1 MSEGIGQAL
10 RRKED
15 RRLVTGAGR
24 FSDDVNMPGQVYAH
38 MVRSPHAHARIRAIE
53 ATRAL
58 ALPGVIAV
66 LTGKDAAAD
75 GLMPIPHHP
84 TPGSP
89 PDILLKNRDGSP
101 HPIAPHAPLPAD
113 RARFVGEPVAMVV
126 AETVHAAM
134 DAAERV
140 EVHYEPLPSVASARS
155 AVEAGAPALYDDFA
169 NLCIDADAGDLAATA
184 EAFARAAYVVRLETW
199 VQRVTG
205 VPMEPRSAVA
215 CYDSASGR
223 YWLHAGSG
231 GIVRQ
236 KQELARILQVPTAAV
251 RVTANDIGGNFGTRN
266 GFFPEFA
273 LVAWASKRIGR
284 PVKWTCTR
292 QEAFLSDYQGR
303 DLFVEAELALAAD
316 GHFLALR
323 ASNLSNI
330 GAHSVSYVPLTKGVG
345 LMTSVYQVPVAH
357 IHARAVLSNTAPTN
371 PYRSAGRPEAMF
383 VIERLIAIAAR
394 RHNFDQVELRRRNL
408 VPVSAMPYA
417 NPLGLTYDSGAYE
430 QAMDQALALADWSG
444 FAQRRRRAARHG
456 RLRGIGIANYVE
468 ATGGMPRER
477 AEILVH
483 PNGRIDV
490 VIGTLSSGQGHE
502 TSFSQLVTDWL
513 GVALEAVSIITHD
526 TDIVPVGGGSH
537 SARSMRLAGIVI
549 GGAADAIIDK
559 GRRIAAHILEAGEHD
574 ILFADGQFAI
584 AGTDRRIGLFE
595 VAAAAQMRSDLPDDL
610 RGPLKAECDET
621 VRMCAFPFGC
631 HVCEVEIDAET
642 GAVDIVK
649 YTAVDDVGR
658 AVNPLIVHG
667 QSHGGIAQGVGQA
680 LLEQCVYEPASGQLL
695 SASFMD
701 YAMPR
706 ADTLPFLVTAISEVP
721 SPTHRLGI
729 RGGGEGGTTPALA
742 VVVNAIVDALGDY
755 GVEHLE
761 MPVTPERVWRAIEA
775 GKVSRLMAP
784 AQATAI
790 SAPP

>member
-1 MSEGIGQAL
+1 MNEGIGQAL

-15 RRLVTGAGR
+15 LRLVTGAGR
-24 FSDDVNMPGQVYAH
+24 FSDDLDMPGQVYAH

-53 ATRAL
+53 TTRAL

-101 HPIAPHAPLPAD
+101 HPIAPHAPLPSD
-113 RARFVGEPVAMVV
+113 RARFVGETVAMVV
-126 AETVHAAM
+126 AETVHAAV

-140 EVHYEPLPSVASARS
+140 EVDYQPLPSVSSARS
-155 AVEAGAPALYDDFA
+155 AVEAGAPTLYDDFA

-184 EAFARAAYVVRLETW
+184 EAFARAAHVVRLKTW
-199 VQRVTG
+199 IQRVTG

-215 CYDSASGR
+215 RYDSASGR

-251 RVTANDIGGNFGTRN
+251 RVTANEIGGNFGTRN

-323 ASNLSNI
+323 ASNLSNV

-417 NPLGLTYDSGAYE
+417 NPVGLTYDSGAYE

-444 FAQRRRRAARHG
+444 CAQRRRRAARHG

-468 ATGGMPRER
+468 ATSGMPRER

-483 PNGRIDV
+483 PDGRVDV

-502 TSFSQLVTDWL
+502 TSFSQLVTNWL

-610 RGPLKAECDET
+610 RGPLKAECDKT
-621 VRMCAFPFGC
+621 VRICAFPFGC
-631 HVCEVEIDAET
+631 HVCEVEIDTET

-680 LLEQCVYEPASGQLL
+680 LLEQCVYESASGQLL

-761 MPVTPERVWRAIEA
+761 MPVTPERIWRAIEA
-775 GKVSRLMAP
+775 GKFRAAKP
-784 AQATAI
+784 ATGWSATPAI
-790 SAPP
+790 

>member
-1 MSEGIGQAL
+1 VNAAIGHAL

-15 RRLVTGAGR
+15 LRLITGAGR
-24 FSDDVNMPGQVYAH
+24 YSDDVNMPGQAYAY
-38 MVRSPHAHARIRAIE
+38 MVRSPHAHARIRAI
-53 ATRAL
+53 ATTRAL
-58 ALPGVIAV
+58 ALPEVLAV
-66 LTGKDAAAD
+66 LTGRDAIAD
-75 GLMPIPHHP
+75 GLRPIPHS
-84 TPGSP
+84 TALSSP
-89 PDILLKNRDGSP
+89 PDILLKNRDGTP
-101 HPIAPHAPLPAD
+101 CPVTPHAPLPVD
-113 RARFVGEPVAMVV
+113 RARFVGEAVAMVV

-140 EVHYEPLPSVASARS
+140 EVDYEVLLCVTDALA
-155 AVEAGAPALYDDFA
+155 AIEADRPALHDDRA
-169 NLCIDADAGDLAATA
+169 NVCIDADAGDLAGT
-184 EAFARAAYVVRLETW
+184 EKAFARAAHVVRLKTW

-205 VPMEPRSAVA
+205 VPMEPRAAVA
-215 CYDSASGR
+215 AYDRVTGR

-236 KQELARILQVPTAAV
+236 KGELAGILGVPPAAV
-251 RVTANDIGGNFGTRN
+251 RVTANEIGGNFGTRN
-266 GFFPEFA
+266 AFFPEFA
-273 LVAWASKRIGR
+273 LIAWASKRIGR
-284 PVKWTCTR
+284 PVKWTCGR
-292 QEAFLSDYQGR
+292 HEAFLSDYQGR
-303 DLFVEAELALAAD
+303 DLTVEAELALDAD

-323 ASNLSNI
+323 GSNLSNI
-330 GAHSVSYVPLTKGVG
+330 GAHSVSYVPLIKGVG

-357 IHARAVLSNTAPTN
+357 IRARAVLSNTAPTN

-383 VIERLIAIAAR
+383 VIERLIAIAAQ
-394 RHNFDQVELRRRNL
+394 RHHFDQVELRRRNL

-444 FAQRRRRAARHG
+444 FPQRRRRSALAG

-468 ATGGMPRER
+468 ATSGMPRER
-477 AEILVH
+477 AEILVR
-483 PNGRIDV
+483 PDRRVDV

-502 TSFSQLVTDWL
+502 TSFSQLVTEWL
-513 GVALEAVSIITHD
+513 GVELDVVSIITHD

-574 ILFADGQFAI
+574 ILFADGEFAI

-595 VAAAAQMRSDLPDDL
+595 VAASAQTRSDLPDDL

-642 GAVDIVK
+642 GAIDLVK

-658 AVNPLIVHG
+658 AVNPLILHG
-667 QSHGGIAQGVGQA
+667 QSHGGIAQGIGQA
-680 LLEQCVYEPASGQLL
+680 LFEQCLYEPASGQLL

-742 VVVNAIVDALGDY
+742 VVVNAIVDALRDY

-761 MPVTPERVWRAIEA
+761 MPVTPERIWRAIET
-775 GKVSRLMAP
+775 GKIRARTPP
-784 AQATAI
+784 A
-790 SAPP
+790 SLSEKEVL

>member
-1 MSEGIGQAL
+1 MNTGIGHAL

-15 RRLVTGAGR
+15 LRLITGAGR
-24 FSDDVNMPGQVYAH
+24 YSDDVNMPGQAYAY
-38 MVRSPHAHARIRAIE
+38 MVRSLHAHARIRGI
-53 ATRAL
+53 TTKRAL
-58 ALPGVIAV
+58 ALSGVIAV
-66 LTGKDAAAD
+66 LTGKDAMAD
-75 GLMPIPHHP
+75 GLRPIPHS
-84 TPGSP
+84 TALSSP
-89 PDILLKNRDGSP
+89 PDILLKNRDGTP
-101 HPIAPHAPLPAD
+101 HPIVPHAPLPAD
-113 RARFVGEPVAMVV
+113 RARFVGEAVAMVV

-140 EVHYEPLPSVASARS
+140 EVDYEVLPCVTDALA
-155 AVEAGAPALYDDFA
+155 AVETSWLAIHDGRA
-169 NLCIDADAGDLAATA
+169 NVCIDADTGDLAGT
-184 EAFARAAYVVRLETW
+184 EKAFARAAHVVRLKTW
-199 VQRVTG
+199 IQRVTG
-205 VPMEPRSAVA
+205 VPMEPRGGRRTRSCYRPLLAARRERRHRAAEGGA
-215 CYDSASGR
+215 CRDSWG
-223 YWLHAGSG
+223 
-231 GIVRQ
+231 
-236 KQELARILQVPTAAV
+236 PPPAAV
-251 RVTANDIGGNFGTRN
+251 RVTANEIGGNFGTRN
-266 GFFPEFA
+266 AFFPEFA
-273 LVAWASKRIGR
+273 LIAWASKRIGR
-284 PVKWTCTR
+284 PVKWSCGR
-292 QEAFLSDYQGR
+292 NEAFLTDYQGR
-303 DLFVEAELALAAD
+303 DLTVEAELALDAD

-323 ASNLSNI
+323 GSNLSNI
-330 GAHSVSYVPLTKGVG
+330 GAYSVSYVPLTKGVG

-357 IHARAVLSNTAPTN
+357 IRARAVLSNTAPTN

-383 VIERLIAIAAR
+383 VIERLIAIAAQ

-408 VPVSAMPYA
+408 VPVSEMPYA
-417 NPLGLTYDSGAYE
+417 NPLGLSGAYE

-444 FAQRRRRAARHG
+444 FPQRRRRSAQGG

-468 ATGGMPRER
+468 ATSGMPRER
-477 AEILVH
+477 AEILVC
-483 PNGRIDV
+483 PDGRIDV

-502 TSFSQLVTDWL
+502 TSFSQLVTEWL
-513 GVALEAVSIITHD
+513 GVEFEAVNIITHD
-526 TDIVPVGGGSH
+526 TDIVSVGGGSH

-559 GRRIAAHILEAGEHD
+559 GRRIAAHVLEAGEHD
-574 ILFADGQFAI
+574 ILFADGEFAI

-595 VAAAAQMRSDLPDDL
+595 VAASAQTRRDLPDDL

-631 HVCEVEIDAET
+631 HVCEVEINAET
-642 GAVDIVK
+642 GAIDLVK

-667 QSHGGIAQGVGQA
+667 QSHGGIVQGIGQA
-680 LLEQCVYEPASGQLL
+680 LFEQCVYEPASGQLL

-729 RGGGEGGTTPALA
+729 RAGGEGGTTPALA

-761 MPVTPERVWRAIEA
+761 MPVTPEHIWRAIEA
-775 GKVSRLMAP
+775 GTVRGRK
-784 AQATAI
+784 
-790 SAPP
+790 PPTGHSETPTL